1 MFDLL
6 CIFRMKKNT
15 LQWRKKIMRINL
27 MTGLDGDANGKVAI
41 LPACTAGFIRT
52 YCAQKE
58 REKLNENAQ
67 ILLQEFQQKRSLSC
81 KVHCVK
87 AAQP

>member
-1 MFDLL
+1 
-6 CIFRMKKNT
+6 
-15 LQWRKKIMRINL
+15 

-41 LPACTAGFIRT
+41 LPASTAGFIRT

-58 REKLNENAQ
+58 REKVNENAQ
-67 ILLQEFQQKRSLSC
+67 ILLQEFQQKRSLRC